1 MVCGTNC
8 FPAFGWTQSDARTFM
23 DTLGGQ
29 NTASICLSK
38 VIIKTFNLKL
48 WLLPFSVWSWCKQ
61 ETCRWGMKAW
71 SLSAFFFLVFS
82 TWVHCQP
89 LYLCLQL
96 SYFFLAPLRL
106 DWEEGIEKASKKL
119 SLVWSCLIRLIL
131 PLVGHF
137 QESED
142 LPSLLG
148 VCTLHF
154 SWWGSNSFLFCL
166 VLCFSLV
173 RRTWQ
178 YP

>member
-137 QESED
+137 QESENS
-142 LPSLLG
+142 PSLLG

>member
-8 FPAFGWTQSDARTFM
+8 FPAFGWTQLDAKTFM

-38 VIIKTFNLKL
+38 GIIKTFNLKW
-48 WLLPFSVWSWCKQ
+48 WLLFQFGPDANRRRAGGEWESGHF
-61 ETCRWGMKAW
+61 
-71 SLSAFFFLVFS
+71 LLFFLVFS
-82 TWVHCQP
+82 TWVHRQP
-89 LYLCLQL
+89 LYLCLWL
-96 SYFFLAPLRL
+96 SHFFLAPLRL
-106 DWEEGIEKASKKL
+106 DQKEGIEKASRKS

-137 QESED
+137 QESENS
-142 LPSLLG
+142 PSLLG

-154 SWWGSNSFLFCL
+154 SWWGSNSFLFWL